1 MNKRVAVVSGG
12 NGAIGQGV
20 VDALRQRGVEPVVF
34 DRSASSAAESGTRQL
49 EVDVTNYVDVSRQ
62 VATVVRD
69 YGRIDYLIC
78 AQGVVSEA
86 PVIDLELSEWERI
99 LTVNLTGTFVMC
111 RSVLPFMQ
119 QKRFGRIVTFSTGY
133 ITRGYANGAHYAAAK
148 AGIAALTKS
157 LALEV
162 APLGITA
169 NCVAP
174 GPVDSPML
182 EQITQGKREAWEA
195 GIRARI
201 PRGRVAQVSDVVA
214 PVLFFLSDEADY
226 ITGQTMH
233 VSGGLY
239 NP

>member
-20 VDALRQRGVEPVVF
+20 VDALSQRGVEPVVF
-34 DRSASSAAESGTRQL
+34 DRSASSAAESGIRQL

-62 VATVVRD
+62 VATVIRD

-119 QKRFGRIVTFSTGY
+119 LKRFGRIVTFSTGY

-182 EQITQGKREAWEA
+182 EQITQGKREEWEA

-214 PVLFFLSDEADY
+214 PVLFFLSDGADY